1 MNVVLSFLEANR
13 TRLKLADYGV
23 NGSLAS
29 LVITP
34 RFRASSH
41 VIFLVSA
48 GDQAEPVVVAKVPRL
63 AQATASIEREVTNLR
78 AVQNLRPEGFA
89 SVPRVVAFEAYRG
102 YPVLVETALVG
113 RPLDPGAVRRDLHG
127 SCQKV
132 TTWLGDLQ
140 SATQVGAAQTANWFD
155 RLVEE
160 PLRYFT
166 ERFPVSMEETK
177 LLDQTR
183 ALVEPLRSLALPA
196 VFEHGDLSHPN
207 LILLKTGQLG
217 VLDWELADPQ
227 GLPAYDL
234 FFFLT
239 YAAFA
244 LADARSSGSH
254 LPAFQAAFWGAQSWA
269 TPYITDYAQRLQL
282 PSAAL
287 KPLFVFSW
295 LRYLAG
301 LLMRLDNA
309 GQEATRLGPET
320 ATWLRA
326 NRYYSLWQH
335 AVTHAHTLGWG

>member
-23 NGSLAS
+23 KGSLAS
-29 LVITP
+29 IVITP

-41 VIFLVSA
+41 VIFLVST

-89 SVPRVVAFEAYRG
+89 SVPRVITFEAYRG
-102 YPVLVETALVG
+102 YPILLETALVG
-113 RPLDPGAVRRDLHG
+113 RSLDPATMRRDLQG
-127 SCQKV
+127 CCQKV
-132 TTWLGDLQ
+132 TTWLSNLQ
-140 SATQVGAAQTANWFD
+140 SVAQTSSEATTDWFV

-160 PLRYFT
+160 PLRYFA
-166 ERFPVSMEETK
+166 ERFPVSAEEAK
-177 LLDQTR
+177 LLEQTR
-183 ALVEPLRSLALPA
+183 ELVEPLRSLALPA

-207 LILLKTGQLG
+207 LILLKSGELG

-244 LADARSSGSH
+244 LADARNSGSY
-254 LPAFQAAFWGAQSWA
+254 LPAFQAAFWGIQPWA
-269 TPYITDYAQRLQL
+269 APYITTYTQRLQL
-282 PSAAL
+282 PPVAL

-295 LRYLAG
+295 LRYLTG

-309 GQEATRLGPET
+309 GQDNTRLGPET
-320 ATWLRA
+320 ATWLRT

-335 AVTHAHTLGWG
+335 AITHAHTLAWG

>member
-13 TRLKLADYGV
+13 IRLKLAEYGV
-23 NGSLAS
+23 DGPLACV
-29 LVITP
+29 VITP

-48 GDQAEPVVVAKVPRL
+48 GERAEPMVVAKVPRL
-63 AQATASIEREVTNLR
+63 AQATTSIELEVKNLR
-78 AVQNLRPEGFA
+78 AVQGLRAEGFA
-89 SVPRVVAFEAYRG
+89 SVPRVIAFEHYCG
-102 YPVLVETALVG
+102 YPILVETALVG
-113 RPLDPGAVRRDLHG
+113 RPLDPAAVRRDLHG
-127 SCQKV
+127 CCQKV
-132 TTWLGDLQ
+132 TTWLSDLQ
-140 SATQVGAAQTANWFD
+140 PATVADPKQATDWFD
-155 RLVEE
+155 RLVEA
-160 PLRYFT
+160 PLRYFA
-166 ERFPVSMEETK
+166 ERFPASSEETE

-183 ALVEPLRSLALPA
+183 TLVEPLRSLALPS

-207 LILLKTGQLG
+207 LILLKDGQLG

-244 LADARSSGSH
+244 LTDARSSGAH
-254 LPAFQAAFWGAQSWA
+254 LPAFQTAFWGKQPWAAQ
-269 TPYITDYAQRLQL
+269 YITAYAQRLQL
-282 PSAAL
+282 PATAL

-295 LRYLAG
+295 LRYLTG

-335 AVTHAHTLGWG
+335 AVTHADTVAWG